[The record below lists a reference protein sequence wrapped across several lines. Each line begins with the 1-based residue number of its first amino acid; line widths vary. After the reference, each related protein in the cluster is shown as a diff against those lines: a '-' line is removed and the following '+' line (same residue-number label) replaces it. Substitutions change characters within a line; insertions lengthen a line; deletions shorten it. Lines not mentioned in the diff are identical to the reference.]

1 MKVIQRF
8 DSKVNTCALIGWRK
22 VRHWPIIA
30 RHQAEWGGGAL
41 KLDGGQRERLLMAV
55 LAPLTTGAHVVVRP
69 TARWRCLLL
78 ANEKPRPLTHT
89 LFD

>member
-30 RHQAEWGGGAL
+30 RHQAEWGGGGVRSNWMAA
-41 KLDGGQRERLLMAV
+41 RESV
-55 LAPLTTGAHVVVRP
+55 
-69 TARWRCLLL
+69 
-78 ANEKPRPLTHT
+78 
-89 LFD
+89 F